1 MWIASARG
9 RHRRVVQLMRPTGL
23 EIEQR
28 MDAFSQA
35 TRQWFA
41 QNFSGPTPVQQR
53 GWEIIRHGSHALL
66 LAPTG
71 SGKTLAA
78 FLWSIDRLLT
88 GPAPLDAGVRTLYVS
103 PLKALV
109 YDVERNLRAPLYG
122 IQQTAQ
128 RVGQPVRDLSVAIRT
143 GDTPQ
148 RERQRQRREPGE
160 ILVTTPESL
169 FLLLGSS
176 AAESLRSVET
186 VIVDEVHAL
195 APTKRGAH
203 LALSLERLSALCG
216 REPQRIGLSATAKP
230 AQEVARFLGGA
241 RAVEIVDATARPRL
255 DLRVMVPVPDM
266 ERPPAAPVPPPG
278 GSVLAGL
285 YAREVA
291 APPPERGMWPA
302 IYPELLAL
310 IRANRSTLIFVN
322 SRGLC
327 ERLCQRLNELAGEE
341 LVRAHH
347 GSVSAEQRSEIE
359 EGLKSGRVPAL
370 VATSSLELGID
381 MGAVDLVVMVESPGS
396 VARGLQRVGR
406 AGHGVG
412 QVSVG
417 RIFPKFRGDLL
428 ECAVVAQRMRA
439 GEIEALSVPRNP
451 LDVLAQQVV
460 ALSAAGVHAVDEIA
474 AIVRRAYPYVGLSE
488 GAFHAVLEMLSGSYP
503 STEFA
508 DLRPLLSWD
517 RNANTL
523 QPRRGTAW
531 TVRVNAGTIPDR
543 GNYIVQLGAEGP
555 RLGELDEEM
564 VFETRKGEVILL
576 GASAWRIEDITRDR
590 VIVSPAPGEPG
601 KLPFWHGDSPGRPLE
616 LGAAIGA
623 FTREMARL
631 DKEEA
636 LAHLMQDLQL
646 DRFAAQ
652 NLIHYL
658 DEQQTHTGTLP
669 TDRSITVE
677 RFRDELGDWRVCILT
692 PFGARIH
699 APWAMALQRRL
710 SARSGAEVQVMYTD
724 DGIVLRLA
732 DVEELPSAEVLF
744 PDPEEAEELLT
755 EQLGDTALCASL
767 FRENAARALLL
778 TRRGGGQRSPLWAQR
793 LKSQQLLAA
802 VKRFPNFPVLLETYR
817 QMLSDVF
824 DLAGFKSL
832 LRQVQQREIQV
843 VDVETPSA
851 SPFARSLVFAYVAAY
866 IYEQDAPLA
875 ERKAQ
880 ALTLDRRLL
889 AELLGQA
896 ELRELL
902 DAEALDQIEADVQA
916 LTAERAARDADELHD
931 LLRRLGDLSEEE
943 IAQRCAQPPGPW
955 LMQLVRE
962 RRAILLGMA
971 QQRRWVAAQD
981 AGLYRDAL
989 GSVPPAG
996 LPDSYLAPVEEPLE
1010 RLLLRY
1016 ARGRGPFTTRAAAAR
1031 YGLLP
1036 AQVEPTL
1043 HRLETRGALVRGELR
1058 PGGVEPEWCDAEML
1072 RRIKRQTLAKLRHQ
1086 AAPLDASV
1094 LGRFLPKW
1102 QGLGAQR
1109 RGSERVME
1117 VIGQLEGLPLAWSS
1131 LSTVLLPQR
1140 VAEFTVDQLDMLAAS
1155 GRIVWVGCGPLGAH
1169 DGRIALYRRERVAD
1183 WLQPAESLPGDP
1195 LQRAM
1200 LEHLAQ
1206 RGASFTFDLE
1216 AAARRAVA
1224 KVRGEDITAA
1234 LWDLV
1239 WAGHIT
1245 NDTFAP
1251 LRTLGRRSFRGGA
1264 AALAG
1269 GRWSRVADLLDHLP
1283 AGTERTVNR
1292 AQVLLDRYGV
1302 VTRAVAQ
1309 AESLEGGFGPLYRVL
1324 KAMEDS
1330 GRVRRGYFIE
1340 GLPGA
1345 QFAYGVALESLRA
1358 LRDDMDDPRHV
1369 PQAVM
1374 LAASD
1379 PANPYGALLPWPEG
1393 ADGQARPRRAPG
1405 NWVVLVD
1412 GQLAL
1417 WAASGARQVLTFL
1430 GSYSDH
1436 AARYRAAFAALL
1448 AAPRAWRRG
1457 TWVIEHIDGVAAR
1470 TSGFAPC
1477 LTELEFE
1484 ADHRGFVV
1492 ANAVSEVSAL
1502 SARRAPGR

>member
-1 MWIASARG
+1 
-9 RHRRVVQLMRPTGL
+9 
-23 EIEQR
+23 
-28 MDAFSQA
+28 MDAFSRA
-35 TRQWFA
+35 TGHWFA
-41 QNFSGPTPVQQR
+41 QNFSGPTAVQSR
-53 GWEIIRHGSHALL
+53 GWEVIRSGAHALL

-78 FLWSIDRLLT
+78 FLWSIDQLLT
-88 GPAPLDAGVRTLYVS
+88 GPVPDKPGVRTLYVS

-122 IQQTAQ
+122 IQQAAQ
-128 RVGQPVRDLSVAIRT
+128 SLAQPARDLTVAIRT
-143 GDTPQ
+143 GDTPP
-148 RERQRQRREPGE
+148 RERQRQLREPSE

-176 AAESLRSVET
+176 AADALRTVET

-203 LALSLERLSALCG
+203 LALSLERLSALCA

-230 AQEVARFLGGA
+230 AHEVARFLAGA
-241 RAVEIVDATARPRL
+241 RTVEIVDATARPRL
-255 DLRVMVPVPDM
+255 DLIVTVPVPDM
-266 ERPPAAPVPPPG
+266 ERPPAAPAAAPS
-278 GSVLAGL
+278 GSILAGL
-285 YAREVA
+285 HPREA
-291 APPPERGMWPA
+291 ATPPAERGMWPA

-347 GSVSAEQRSEIE
+347 GSVSAEQRTQIE
-359 EGLKSGRVPAL
+359 EGLKSGKVPAL

-381 MGAVDLVVMVESPGS
+381 MGAIDLVVMVESPGS

-406 AGHGVG
+406 AGHSVG

-428 ECAVVAQRMRA
+428 ECAVVAQRMRC
-439 GEIEALSVPRNP
+439 GEIESLSVPRNP
-451 LDVLAQQVV
+451 LDVLAQQVS
-460 ALSAAGVHAVDEIA
+460 AMSAAGVHNVDELA
-474 AIVRRAYPYVGLSE
+474 AIVRRAYPFAGLSE
-488 GAFHAVLEMLSGSYP
+488 AAFHAVLEMLSGSYP

-517 RNANTL
+517 RHANTL

-543 GNYIVQLGAEGP
+543 GNYIVQLGVEGP

-576 GASAWRIEDITRDR
+576 GASAWRVEDITRDR

-616 LGAAIGA
+616 LGTAIGA
-623 FTREMARL
+623 FTRQVANLER
-631 DKEEA
+631 EEA
-636 LAHLMQDLQL
+636 LAHLTEDVQL

-652 NLIHYL
+652 NLFNYL
-658 DEQQTHTGTLP
+658 AEQQQHTGTLP

-710 SARSGAEVQVMYTD
+710 SARSGADVQVMYTD

-732 DVEELPSAEVLF
+732 DVEELPATELLF
-744 PDPEEAEELLT
+744 PEPDEAEELLT

-778 TRRGGGQRSPLWAQR
+778 TRRGSGQRSPLWAQR

-802 VKRFPNFPVLLETYR
+802 VKRFPSFPVLLETYR

-824 DLAGFKSL
+824 DLAGFKGL
-832 LRQVQQREIQV
+832 LRRVQQRDIQV

-896 ELRELL
+896 ELRDLL
-902 DAEALDQIEADVQA
+902 DAEVLAQIETEVQA
-916 LTAERAARDADELHD
+916 LTDERAARDPDELHD
-931 LLRRLGDLSEEE
+931 VLRRLGDLTEEE
-943 IAQRCAQPPGPW
+943 LAQRCAQMPGPW
-955 LMQLVRE
+955 LTQLVQE

-989 GSVPPAG
+989 GCVTPPG
-996 LPDSYLAPVEEPLE
+996 LPVSYLASVEEPLE

-1016 ARGRGPFTTRAAAAR
+1016 ARSRGPFTTRAAAGR

-1043 HRLETRGALVRGELR
+1043 RRLEARGTLVHGELR
-1058 PGGVEPEWCDAEML
+1058 PGGVEPEWCETEML
-1072 RRIKRQTLAKLRHQ
+1072 RRIKRQTLAKLRQ
-1086 AAPLDASV
+1086 EVAPLEASV

-1102 QGLGAQR
+1102 QGVGGER
-1109 RGSERVME
+1109 RGYDWLMD

-1131 LSTVLLPQR
+1131 LSTVILPQR
-1140 VAEFTVDQLDMLAAS
+1140 VAEFSVDQLDQLAAS

-1183 WLQPAESLPGDP
+1183 WLRPPESVPSDP
-1195 LQRAM
+1195 LHNAM
-1200 LEHLAQ
+1200 LAHLTQ

-1216 AAARRAVA
+1216 AVARRTVPTL
-1224 KVRGEDITAA
+1224 RGEDFTAA

-1239 WAGHIT
+1239 WAGLIT

-1251 LRTLGRRSFRGGA
+1251 LRNLGRRKVRAGAGRHGSA

-1269 GRWSRVADLLDHLP
+1269 GRWSRVADLLDDTR
-1283 AGTERTVNR
+1283 AGTERGVHR

-1302 VTRAVAQ
+1302 VTRAVGQ
-1309 AESLEGGFGPLYRVL
+1309 AESLEGGFAPLYRVL
-1324 KAMEDS
+1324 KAMEET

-1345 QFAYGVALESLRA
+1345 QFAYGAALERLRT
-1358 LRDDMDDPRHV
+1358 LRNDMDAPGV
-1369 PQAVM
+1369 LSQVVM
-1374 LAASD
+1374 LAAND
-1379 PANPYGALLPWPEG
+1379 PANSYGALLPWPENTG
-1393 ADGQARPRRAPG
+1393 IEARPRRAPG

-1412 GQLAL
+1412 GRLAL
-1417 WAASGARQVLTFL
+1417 WLSAGARQVLTFL
-1430 GSYSDH
+1430 GSYTDH
-1436 AARYRAAFAALL
+1436 AAQYRAAFAAVH

-1457 TWVIEHIDGVAAR
+1457 VWVIEAIDGVAAR
-1470 TSGFAPC
+1470 SSALAPC
-1477 LTELEFE
+1477 MTDLGFE
-1484 ADHRGFVV
+1484 ADHRGFVIPHTAADNTV
-1492 ANAVSEVSAL
+1492 VPLRRL
-1502 SARRAPGR
+1502 SGR